1 MHNCFHSAI
10 AQDFHVVTNVNMQ
23 SVWKQ
28 GSQFRLEFCEIPEI
42 LILSMGFEK
51 IFITNIDFLKYFY
64 HKK

>member
-1 MHNCFHSAI
+1 
-10 AQDFHVVTNVNMQ
+10 VVTNVNMQ

-28 GSQFRLEFCEIPEI
+28 GSQLRPEFCEIPEI